1 MTARLATVLIFLF
14 CGTMTTLLVRSV
26 LYPEE
31 SRLADVTPHVPF
43 DLFVARTEGS
53 NLDIWEGS
61 RIIGKCH
68 IVPSSGV
75 IDPLV
80 RQDRVKVRLDLL
92 LQLRQKIMDADVIDV
107 TGEAVLHADGTVDDY
122 ELKIELARSVPLIR
136 LVINQP
142 EDQKFPSLKLSRG
155 NAILFES
162 PAGKPGDGIDNPIA
176 SGMLLGLGIPP
187 EALSGNKE
195 QSAVPSTVRAGN
207 IEAGGQT
214 FDGYLLT
221 TGADE
226 ETKFRLYMSNTGGI
240 LHIKTPMGVE
250 MLAEALRPA
259 GAKAPELKR
268 Y

>member
-31 SRLADVTPHVPF
+31 SRLADVAPHVPF
-43 DLFVARTEGS
+43 DLFLARTEGS
-53 NLDIWEGS
+53 NLDIWEGN
-61 RIIGKCH
+61 RITGKCH
-68 IVPSSGV
+68 IVPFGGV

-80 RQDRVKVRLDLL
+80 RQDRIKVRLDLL
-92 LQLRQKIMDADVIDV
+92 LQLRQSIMGSDVIDV
-107 TGEAVLHADGTVDDY
+107 TGDAVLHADGTVDDY
-122 ELKIELARSVPLIR
+122 DFLISLARSSPPIKLT
-136 LVINQP
+136 INQP
-142 EDQKFPSLKLSRG
+142 ADQTFPSLKLMHG
-155 NAILFES
+155 KTILFES
-162 PAGKPGDGIDNPIA
+162 PAGQPGDGIGNPVA
-176 SGMLLGLGIPP
+176 SGMLLALGIPP
-187 EALSGNKE
+187 EALSGRKE
-195 QSAVPSTVRAGN
+195 ESAVPSTVRAGN

-240 LHIKTPMGVE
+240 LHIKTPLGVE
-250 MLAEALRPA
+250 MLAESLRPA
-259 GAKAPELKR
+259 GVKAPELKR